1 MRLLTVALCVFFKN
15 IDIHGQSILPLNNDY
30 WLGLEN
36 AAVSNNQASYTFIR
50 PFVFDT
56 CKENIDEKVLF
67 AGDDVKC
74 HKHYTWK
81 KLFDE
86 SIVKY
91 DTSGVRIYVDPLFDF
106 ALSRE
111 INTNENYTTNTRGV
125 RVWGSIG
132 AQLFFETTVYENQA
146 TFLPYL
152 YERFKAT
159 NAVAGQGRARKYDT
173 GFDYGLASG
182 RISWF
187 ASKRLLFSV
196 GTDKMFIGNGY
207 RSLLLTD
214 NALNYPY
221 ALYTLSL
228 GKFKYTQSLMVLMG
242 DSIPKNPFGVWER
255 KLSSMH
261 ILSFLASQDIQLSVF
276 ESNIYYYPN
285 KRSNIDFAW
294 EAVNPVMFVNTAS
307 QSKKSSSLLAF
318 DLKVNIFNTLTC
330 YGQLA
335 ACNIKDDGFKA
346 TNTGWQGGIK
356 YYNAFTLRNLVLQY
370 EHNKAGNEFGLNQ
383 DTVLNYTHHMQP
395 LAHAWGNNFSENIII
410 GAYRYKRIFVNAQ
423 YNWGSYGSINPGKK
437 EIKVLPGQSAY
448 NDLKYLTFSLSYV
461 LNPYTN
467 RRLEFGV
474 MKREASYQNR
484 SDLLFYFTFKTNL
497 INKYYDF

>member
-1 MRLLTVALCVFFKN
+1 MSRALLMLGVCCQN
-15 IDIHGQSILPLNNDY
+15 IDMQGQAVLPLNNDY
-30 WLGLEN
+30 WLSYEN
-36 AAVSNNQASYTFIR
+36 GAVSNNQTSYTFIR

-56 CKENIDEKVLF
+56 CKKDIDEKVLF
-67 AGDDVKC
+67 SGYDAKPHKRYAG
-74 HKHYTWK
+74 K

-91 DTSGVRIYVDPLFDF
+91 DTVGVKIYADPLFDF

-125 RVWGSIG
+125 RVWGNVNSS
-132 AQLFFETTVYENQA
+132 LFFEANVYESQA

-159 NAVAGQGRARKYDT
+159 NAVSGQGRARKYDT

-182 RISWF
+182 RIAWF
-187 ASKRLLFSV
+187 VSKKLLFSI
-196 GTDKMFIGNGY
+196 GTDKMFVGNGY

-214 NALNYPY
+214 NAFNYPY
-221 ALYTLSL
+221 ALYTLSV
-228 GKFKYTQSLMVLMG
+228 GKFKYTQSLLVLMG
-242 DSIPKNPFGVWER
+242 DSIPKTSFGVWER

-261 ILSFLASQDIQLSVF
+261 ILSFLASQDIHLSVF
-276 ESNIYYYPN
+276 EYNIYHYPN

-307 QSKKSSSLLAF
+307 QNEKSSSLLTF
-318 DLKVNIFNTLTC
+318 DMKVNIFNTLTC

-335 ACNIKDDGFKA
+335 ASNIKDNGFKA
-346 TNTGWQGGIK
+346 ANTGWQGGVK

-370 EHNKAGNEFGLNQ
+370 EHNKAGNKLGLNE
-383 DTVLNYTHHMQP
+383 DTLLNYTHHMQS

-410 GAYRYKRIFVNAQ
+410 AAYRHKRIFVNAL
-423 YNWGSYGSINPGKK
+423 YNWGSYGNKNYGEK

-448 NDLKYLTFSLSYV
+448 NDLKYFTLSLSYV

-467 RRLEFGV
+467 RRLELGI

-484 SDLLFYFTFKTNL
+484 SNLFFYFTFKTNL